1 MKKLQLSFPL
11 LALVLGITASAY
23 THKPLSGK
31 QWHFTGTSSQVR
43 TSTAYDTDLSGSDC
57 SFGNLPCI
65 IEVPHVG
72 SNTDMQDLQAYLNNN
87 SEQVIVAN
95 ALETKN

>member
-1 MKKLQLSFPL
+1 MKKIRFSLPL
-11 LALVLGITASAY
+11 FALMLGIAASAF
-23 THKPLSGK
+23 TIKPMSGK
-31 QWHFTGTSSQVR
+31 QWHFTGTSSQIRDYTV
-43 TSTAYDTDLSGSDC
+43 YDSDVSGSDC

-72 SNTDMQDLQAYLNNN
+72 TNTDLQDLQAYLNNN